1 MSGNDKATWKAISA
15 LLDELLD
22 ADAERR
28 EARLSQVR
36 AQNPA
41 LAEQVSALLAQR
53 PAINAQRFLDES
65 VVASLDLE
73 TIAGRSFGGYTLERT
88 LGHGGM
94 GTVWLAQRSD
104 GRYEGQAAIKLLNLA
119 LLGYGGAERLRREAN
134 ALAKLAHPS
143 ITHLVDAGV
152 SAGQPYLV
160 LEYVEGEP
168 IDQWCDEQRL
178 DVGAR
183 VRLFLQVLAAVSHA
197 HGRLVLHRDLKPSN
211 ILVTADGR
219 AKLLDFGI
227 AKLLEGEGQTAPPT
241 ELTRLVGSAMTPSYA
256 APEQA
261 KHDELTTATDVYA
274 LGVLLY
280 VLLAGA
286 HPTASVGC
294 TPLECLRAL
303 LERQPVRL
311 SDAALTI
318 DPALAQ
324 ARSLTATQ
332 LARTLRGDLDNIVG
346 KALKKSPADRY
357 ATADAFS
364 DDLRR
369 YLGSKPV
376 SARADSFGYRVHK
389 FVRRHQMAV
398 AAASVTVLALVAGV
412 VGMTWQTLAAR
423 REREEALFQ
432 RDLAT
437 ARGNLMDIAL
447 QAATDS
453 GRPITQRDILDR
465 SVQLVD
471 KQFGKDP
478 RIAVELLYPIAGQ
491 YSGLGDSE
499 KDIAV
504 MQHAAEIAAASGDPQ
519 LIGHVACNTVEA
531 ELGRGRLDAGRQQLQ
546 KGLGALAQVKRPTLG
561 SIVECTRAEAEVAQ
575 AEGDEERASERI
587 RAGLAT
593 MEKAG
598 RTEGAQFGLF
608 LSLLASTY
616 ERTGNLQGA
625 FDSLQRVRRW
635 HESLGRSDTI
645 NYLASRRAEARILM
659 AWGEYR
665 EARTIVNT
673 IAASLRNATGDGTLP
688 AWFVATEG
696 ALRWRFED
704 LQGAAEIMHAAAQ
717 HVRARGAVAMARS
730 VEIPLVAVLAD
741 LDRLAEAASLLAQ
754 LEAAPEL
761 RIDQQLALATARAHL
776 ALKRAEPAAAA
787 EVIHAVLAD
796 IGYPGVRESAAL
808 GAALRLGSRAQ
819 IARSNRV
826 HALQMAQAA
835 VSVSERVA
843 RDPSHSAD
851 VGEALLLLAQAQHM
865 WARREDAAANARR
878 AHRAL
883 AHGLG
888 DEHRLTREAL
898 ELAETMSARRE

>member
-1 MSGNDKATWKAISA
+1 MSGTDNATWEAISA

-28 EARLSQVR
+28 EARLSQIR
-36 AQNPA
+36 TQNPA
-41 LAEQVSALLAQR
+41 LAEHVSALLAQR
-53 PAINAQRFLDES
+53 PAINAERFLDQS

-73 TIAGRSFGGYTLERT
+73 TIAGRSFGGYTLERE
-88 LGHGGM
+88 LGQGGM
-94 GTVWLAQRSD
+94 GTVWLARRSD
-104 GRYEGQAAIKLLNLA
+104 GRYEGQVAIKLLNLA
-119 LLGYGGAERLRREAN
+119 LLGYGGERLRREAN
-134 ALAKLAHPS
+134 ALAKLGHPS
-143 ITHLVDAGV
+143 ITHLIDAGV
-152 SAGQPYLV
+152 SAGQPFLV
-160 LEYVEGEP
+160 LEYVEGKP
-168 IDQWCDEQRL
+168 IDQWCDGQRL
-178 DVGAR
+178 DVEAR
-183 VRLFLQVLAAVSHA
+183 VRLFLQVLGAVSHA

-227 AKLLEGEGQTAPPT
+227 AKLLEPEGQTTPPT
-241 ELTRLVGSAMTPSYA
+241 ELTQLVGSAMTPSYA

-261 KHDELTTATDVYA
+261 KHAELTTATDVYA

-286 HPTASVGC
+286 HPTASVGS

-303 LERQPVRL
+303 LEREPVRL

-324 ARSLTATQ
+324 ARSVTASQ
-332 LARTLRGDLDNIVG
+332 LARMLRGDLDNIVS

-357 ATADAFS
+357 ATVDAFA

-369 YLGSKPV
+369 YLSSEPV
-376 SARADSFGYRVHK
+376 SARADSLGYRVHK
-389 FVRRHQMAV
+389 FVRRYQVAV
-398 AAASVTVLALVAGV
+398 AAASVAVLALVAGV

-465 SVQLVD
+465 SVQLID
-471 KQFGKDP
+471 KQFAKDP

-504 MQHAAEIAAASGDPQ
+504 MQHAAEIAAASGEPQ
-519 LIGHVACNTVEA
+519 LIGHVACNTVQA
-531 ELGRGRLDAGRQQLQ
+531 ELGRGRLDEARRQLQ

-575 AEGDEERASERI
+575 AEGDEGRASERI
-587 RAGLAT
+587 RVGLAT

-598 RTEGAQFGLF
+598 RTEGAQYGLF
-608 LSLLASTY
+608 LSLQASTH
-616 ERTGNLQGA
+616 ERSGNLQAA

-635 HESLGRSDTI
+635 HESLGRNDTI

-665 EARTIVNT
+665 EARAIVNA

-688 AWFVATEG
+688 AWFAATEG

-704 LQGAAEIMHAAAQ
+704 LQGAAEIMQEAAQ
-717 HVRARGAVAMARS
+717 HARARGAVAMARN
-730 VEIPLVAVLAD
+730 VEIPLVAVLVD
-741 LDRLAEAASLLAQ
+741 LERLAEAESLLAQ

-761 RIDQQLALATARAHL
+761 RIDQELALATVRAHL
-776 ALKRAEPAAAA
+776 ALKRAEPTAAA
-787 EVIHAVLAD
+787 EFIDAALAR

-819 IARSNRV
+819 IAKSNRV
-826 HALQMAQAA
+826 RALQMAQAA
-835 VSVSERVA
+835 VAVSEKVA

-851 VGEALLLLAQAQHM
+851 VGEALLILAQAQQM
-865 WARREDAAANARR
+865 WGRPEDAAANAQR

-883 AHGLG
+883 THGLDG
-888 DEHRLTREAL
+888 EHRLTREAL
-898 ELAETMSARRE
+898 LAASK